1 MLRRLVYTFFKEANI
16 LNNYTAEIIKNS
28 LFDSIDQLLEHRDIY
43 LNNPQKDFV
52 RTQKISFRDTMLFPM
67 LTSAE
72 SVPAELLDFFPE
84 ITLPSQPAM
93 NYRRNQIKV
102 CAFQD
107 LFKNFTSQLPQNKT
121 FRGMRLIA
129 CDGTRLGTPF
139 NPEDSDSYVE
149 CIEGRRGFN
158 QYHLNTF
165 YDALNDVFL
174 DAVIQNYFSMDEKL
188 AFCEMLD
195 RFPKDQPSIITA
207 DRGYSSYNVLDHAI
221 RSGHHFVFRLQA
233 SMGRNLFFNAVNELK
248 KSTFDIEDDIHIGRI
263 RTKETKKLRNYH
275 FLSTTKH
282 YDHISKGSKDIDC
295 YHLRLVKF
303 ELSSGNNEYLV
314 TNLPKSQFS
323 FEDIKEI
330 YRLRWTIE
338 TSYRFLKYPAG
349 MIHSHSL
356 KQSFI
361 FQEVFAKLI
370 CYNFCSAVRRSIS
383 VTETTKKKHTY
394 MIEISY
400 LFKVCIRY
408 LKNKV
413 MDAESLI
420 KKRMVPVRA
429 GRKYERNLRRQH
441 ADTLQ
446 YR

>member
-1 MLRRLVYTFFKEANI
+1 MK
-16 LNNYTAEIIKNS
+16 NYTAKAIKNC

-43 LNNPQKDFV
+43 LDNPKKDFV

-72 SVPAELLDFFPE
+72 SVPSELLDFFPE
-84 ITLPSQPAM
+84 IVLPSQPAM

-107 LFKNFTSQLPQNKT
+107 LFKNFTAKLPQNET

-139 NPEDSDSYVE
+139 NPEDSDSFVE

-174 DAVIQNYFSMDEKL
+174 DAVIQNYHSMDEKL

-195 RFPKDQPSIITA
+195 RFPKDQASIITA
-207 DRGYSSYNVLDHAI
+207 DRGYSSYNVLDHAM

-233 SMGRNLFFNAVNELK
+233 SMGRNLFHCTDDELDRN
-248 KSTFDIEDDIHIGRI
+248 TFDIEDDIHIGRI
-263 RTKETKKLRNYH
+263 RTKEAKNLRNYH
-275 FLSTTKH
+275 FLSTTKK
-282 YDHISKGSKDIDC
+282 YDHIPYGSNAIDC
-295 YHLRLVKF
+295 YRLRLVKF
-303 ELSSGNNEYLV
+303 ELSSGNEEYLV
-314 TNLPKSQFS
+314 TNLPKAQFS
-323 FEDIKEI
+323 FDDIQEI
-330 YRLRWTIE
+330 YHLRWNIE
-338 TSYRFLKYPAG
+338 TSFRFLKYPAG

-361 FQEVFAKLI
+361 FQEIFAKLVF
-370 CYNFCSAVRRSIS
+370 YNFCSAVRRSIS
-383 VTETTKKKHTY
+383 VIKAGKKKHTY
-394 MIEISY
+394 VIEISY
-400 LFKVCIRY
+400 MFKVCMKF

-413 MDAESLI
+413 KDAESLI